1 MSHVPFPLHAK
12 LYIIKVY
19 RHVESYPVP
28 YLRIICI
35 TCILPRPRAGGGAW
49 AGVSHSELRSV
60 SDVRLYGFMKSKCE
74 IMGGFKFQ

>member
-49 AGVSHSELRSV
+49 AGVSQICLRCQII
-60 SDVRLYGFMKSKCE
+60 R
-74 IMGGFKFQ
+74 IIRATTHAPR